1 MSYTNIKLVVLDA
14 MGVIYVAQDDV
25 KELLIPFLRRKGCN
39 APDADIYSLYKECSL
54 GRFSSIE
61 FWHRLQVE
69 ESGESLDEEYIQGH
83 VLFDGL
89 LDFLQKMKSHDIPV
103 ACISNDVLEWSV
115 KLRKLHNL
123 EKYISFW
130 VISGDAGVRKPDAGI
145 YEILVRNM
153 GYDSRN
159 CIFIDDHIEN
169 LDTAVRLG
177 FNTLLFAIDQTKDLS
192 SKHRII
198 SSFREIAS
206 LVPICE

>member
-1 MSYTNIKLVVLDA
+1 MDYTNIKLVILDA

-25 KELLIPFLRRKGCN
+25 KELLIPFLRRKDCN
-39 APDADIYSLYKECSL
+39 VPDADIYSLYKECSL

-69 ESGESLDEEYIQGH
+69 ESGESLDDEYIQGH
-83 VLFDGL
+83 VLSDGL
-89 LDFLQKMKSHDIPV
+89 LDFLQKMRSHDIPV
-103 ACISNDVLEWSV
+103 ACLSNDVLEWSV

-130 VISGDAGVRKPDAGI
+130 VISGEAGVRKPDAGI
-145 YEILVRNM
+145 YEILVRNTRYNS
-153 GYDSRN
+153 GN

-177 FNTLLFAIDQTKDLS
+177 FNTLLFAVDHTKDFS
-192 SKHRII
+192 SKYKIVT
-198 SSFREIAS
+198 SFREIAS